1 MTTFIY
7 DNTFE
12 GLLTAVFDSY
22 VMKARPAQIL
32 PQNEIQSQLWANPL
46 YISTDEK
53 KAERVWNGLEKR
65 LSKNSMQMPYRAF
78 LSEMRVEMLI
88 YNFIRLAFDTPYNIE
103 ENYFNE
109 HVLEMKKLSR
119 KVSREACR
127 NLEFVRFQK
136 TKDNIYYASVSPEYN
151 ILPMILKHFE
161 ERYPD
166 QQWIIYDIRRKYG
179 FLYDLQTTKQI
190 NLELDNVN
198 LSNGQIN
205 SDAMSANEDTFR
217 QMWKDYFNTMAIPE
231 RKNLKLQ
238 MNLMPK
244 RFWKYLTEKID

>member
-1 MTTFIY
+1 M
-7 DNTFE
+7 
-12 GLLTAVFDSY
+12 AVIDKVAKEFH
-22 VMKARPAQIL
+22 MKPKEL
-32 PQNEIQSQLWANPL
+32 MKESLKT
-46 YISTDEK
+46 Y
-53 KAERVWNGLEKR
+53 LEKR

>member
-22 VMKARPAQIL
+22 ILKIKPENIL
-32 PQNEIQSQLWANPL
+32 PCQECQSLLWADPL
-46 YISTDEK
+46 MITTDEA
-53 KAERVWNGLEKR
+53 KAERVWNGLEKK
-65 LSKNSMQMPYRAF
+65 LSKNSIQLPYRAF

-88 YNFIRLAFDTPYNIE
+88 YNFIRLALDTPYNIE

-136 TKDNIYYASVSPEYN
+136 TKDNMYYASISPEFN

-161 ERYPD
+161 ERYCD
-166 QQWIIYDIRRKYG
+166 QQWIIYDTRRKYG
-179 FLYDLQTTKQI
+179 FHYDLENTKQI
-190 NLELDNVN
+190 SLELQNVN
-198 LSNGQIN
+198 ISNGQI
-205 SDAMSANEDTFR
+205 SEAAMGSNEELFR

-244 RFWKYLTEKID
+244 RFWKYLTEKS